1 MYTEKNKMKRLVY
14 GLLTVVLVSLAWFGS
29 SLAAEGPLSLKL
41 AKTNIKISTFYNG
54 TTLEVTGTLPADED
68 VVVQVSGPKKDVHLK
83 EKGKVAGFLWMNKTD
98 VSLENTP
105 AVYMVYTPTDAP
117 KAKFLSPDLGVG
129 YKALVKDI
137 TINPESADKAYIFDE
152 YVKLMEKS
160 GVYAINEGTVK
171 YGATNNGTKDFTV
184 SLTIP
189 SKMSAG
195 AYKVAAIAMKD
206 GAVTSRVNEDLTLEL
221 SGLPAAISK
230 MAYGRPLLFGFMAVF
245 IAVGAGLLV
254 GVLFRGGGGSH

>member
-1 MYTEKNKMKRLVY
+1 MKRVVY
-14 GLLTVVLVSLAWFGS
+14 GLLAVVVVSLAWFGS
-29 SLAAEGPLSLKL
+29 SLAAEGPLLL
-41 AKTNIKISTFYNG
+41 HLDKTNIKISTFYNG
-54 TTLEVTGTLPADED
+54 TTLEVTGILPADED

-105 AVYMVYTPTDAP
+105 AVYMVYTPAGAP
-117 KAKFLSPDLGVG
+117 ATQFLSPDLGVG

-137 TINPESADKAYIFDE
+137 TINPESADKAFIFDE
-152 YVKLMEKS
+152 FVKLMEKS

-171 YGATNNGTKDFTV
+171 YGSSPNNGTKDFTAT
-184 SLTIP
+184 LTIP

-206 GAVTSRVNEDLTLEL
+206 GAVTSRVSQDLTLEL
-221 SGLPAAISK
+221 SGLPAAISS
-230 MAYGRPLLFGFMAVF
+230 MANGRPLLFGFMAVF

>member
-1 MYTEKNKMKRLVY
+1 MY
-14 GLLTVVLVSLAWFGS
+14 GLLIVVLVSLTWFNS
-29 SLAAEGPLSLKL
+29 SLAAEGPMLLKL
-41 AKTNIKISTFYNG
+41 AQTNIKISTFYNG

-83 EKGKVAGFLWMNKTD
+83 EKGKVAGFLWMDKTD

-105 AVYMVYTPTDAP
+105 AVYMVYTPTGAP
-117 KAKFLSPDLGVG
+117 KAKFLNPDLGVG

-137 TINPESADKAYIFDE
+137 TISPESADKAYIFDE

-171 YGATNNGTKDFTV
+171 YGATNNGTKDFAVT
-184 SLTIP
+184 LTIP

-195 AYKVAAIAMKD
+195 AYKVAALAMKD

-221 SGLPAAISK
+221 SGLPAAISSL
-230 MAYGRPLLFGFMAVF
+230 AYGRPLLFGFMAVF